1 MAERTYGF
9 NTRSIHAGQKADP
22 TTGSRAVPIYQTTS
36 YVFDDAQHGADLFA
50 LARPGNIYT
59 RIMNPTT
66 AVFEER
72 MAALEGGI
80 GALATASGSAAI
92 TYAIMNLTGAGGH
105 IVAAATLYGGTHNL
119 LANTLPLYGITT
131 TFVNPDDPASFAAAV
146 RPETRAIFVETI
158 GNPAAN
164 VADLPAIA
172 EIAHRSG
179 VPLIVDNTFGTPYL
193 IRPIEHGADIVCHS
207 ATKYIGGHGTS
218 LGGII
223 IDAGRFDYG
232 KDDRFPLLSQ
242 PDPGYNGLRY
252 AADVGAAA
260 FITRARIS
268 LLRDTGA
275 AISPFNAW
283 LMIQGLET
291 LPLRMERHCANAQKV
306 AEYLAA
312 HPRVAYVNYPGLPDN
327 PYHGLARR
335 LMPLGAGAIFSFGVK
350 GGRTEAARFIDH
362 LELFSLL
369 ANVADAK
376 SLVIHPAGTTHAQL
390 NDEQLR
396 HAGVGPE
403 MVRLSIGLEDIEDL
417 IADLDGALA
426 HV

>member
-1 MAERTYGF
+1 
-9 NTRSIHAGQKADP
+9 
-22 TTGSRAVPIYQTTS
+22 
-36 YVFDDAQHGADLFA
+36 
-50 LARPGNIYT
+50 
-59 RIMNPTT
+59 MNPTT
-66 AVFEER
+66 AVFEAR

-146 RPETRAIFVETI
+146 RPETKAFFVETI

-172 EIAHRSG
+172 DLAHRNG

-193 IRPIEHGADIVCHS
+193 IRPIEYGADIICHS

-223 IDAGRFDYG
+223 IDAGTFDYG

-242 PDPGYNGLRY
+242 PDPSYNGLRY
-252 AADVGAAA
+252 TVDIGPAA

-291 LPLRMERHCANAQKV
+291 LPLRMDRHCANAQAV
-306 AEYLAA
+306 AEFLAA
-312 HPRVAYVNYPGLPDN
+312 HPKVAYVNYPGLPDN
-327 PYHGLARR
+327 PYHALASR
-335 LMPLGAGAIFSFGVK
+335 LLPRGSGAIFSFGVK
-350 GGRTEAARFIDH
+350 GGREEAARLIDS

-390 NDEQLR
+390 NDEELR
-396 HAGVGPE
+396 SSGIGPE
-403 MVRLSIGLEDIEDL
+403 MIRLSVGLEDIDDL
-417 IADLDGALA
+417 IADLDAALA